1 MDKVNQS
8 RWYAQ
13 ELISHVKNLNP
24 RCHSKISILSGI
36 IWILIT
42 GAQWSSL
49 PKNEFPPKSTCYYW
63 YRKLSENM
71 NFMILFQSIVENK
84 SKSGVNNN
92 KESYIDAS
100 FVESKSSKNKC
111 GYGWKG
117 KGSNIVLLL
126 NQNSEPISF
135 LLESAQPH
143 EIRHIEKI
151 LDQLK
156 EEQIP
161 EKIVGYTA
169 YDSDKHDRILA
180 TKFCVELIAPHRKN
194 RVNLTQDRRKL
205 RRLKRRYKIE
215 QFFAHLQNFR
225 RIVTRYEKIPQ
236 NFLNFLYLASAC
248 IIVKRSFNLLNKAA

>member
-1 MDKVNQS
+1 MDKVTQS

-13 ELISHVKNLNP
+13 ELVHHVTNLNP

-42 GAQWSSL
+42 GSQWSALS
-49 PKNEFPPKSTCYYW
+49 KSDFPPKSTCYYW

-71 NFMILFQSIVENK
+71 GFMILFNSITKKNTK
-84 SKSGVNNN
+84 KNVNDN

-100 FVESKSSKNKC
+100 YVESKSSKHKC

-143 EIRHIEKI
+143 EIRHIENI
-151 LDQLK
+151 LDQVND
-156 EEQIP
+156 EQLP
-161 EKIVGYTA
+161 EKIIGDTA
-169 YDSDKHDRILA
+169 YDSDKHDKILM
-180 TKFCVELIAPHRKN
+180 TKFGIDLIAPHRSN

-236 NFLNFLYLASAC
+236 NFLNFLYLASSC
-248 IIVKRSFNLLNKAA
+248 ILVKRSANLLNKAA

>member
-1 MDKVNQS
+1 MDKVTQS
-8 RWYAQ
+8 RWFAQ
-13 ELISHVKNLNP
+13 ELVGYVKNLNP

-42 GAQWSSL
+42 GAQWSAL

-71 NFMILFQSIVENK
+71 DFMILFNSVIKKN
-84 SKSGVNNN
+84 SKNNVNYNE
-92 KESYIDAS
+92 ESYIDAS
-100 FVESKSSKNKC
+100 FVESKSSKVKC

-117 KGSNIVLLL
+117 KGSNVVLLL
-126 NQNSEPISF
+126 NRNSEPISF

-143 EIRHIEKI
+143 EIRHIENI
-151 LDQLK
+151 LDQVDV
-156 EEQIP
+156 EQLP
-161 EKIVGYTA
+161 EKIIGDTA
-169 YDSDKHDRILA
+169 YDSDKHDKILQ
-180 TKFCVELIAPHRKN
+180 TKFGVELIAPHRKN

-225 RIVTRYEKIPQ
+225 KLVTRYEKIPR
-236 NFLNFLYLASAC
+236 NFLNLLYLASAC
-248 IIVKRSFNLLNKAA
+248 ILVKRSANLLNKAA